1 MAQYYIPLVGTPQ
14 IGDSGGGGGGGGGAL
29 VVTVTYDEQTDTE
42 IMDKTWAEIFAAL
55 SAGQPASVV
64 NAGEGY
70 AVSYPLVCAYQDP
83 HTSEYAVYYLG
94 NEIPASM
101 DISNMY
107 FAKFTTSSAD
117 GYPHT
122 GSVD

>member
-1 MAQYYIPLVGTPQ
+1 MAKYYIPLVGTPQ
-14 IGDSGGGGGGGGGAL
+14 IGDSGGGGGVL
-29 VVTVTYDEQTDTE
+29 VVNVTYDEQTDTE

-55 SAGQPASVV
+55 SVGQPASVV
-64 NAGEGY
+64 NVGESY
-70 AVSYPLVCAYQDP
+70 AFSYPLVCAYQDP
-83 HTSEYAVYYLG
+83 NTSEYVVYYLG
-94 NEIPASM
+94 NELPTST

-122 GSVD
+122 GSGD